1 MTHTR
6 NRRPNTF
13 AILLWAVALALLV
26 AGVVVR
32 QLGISHYASTYAN
45 SASITDELT
54 YYTSII
60 GAQYT
65 ADLGNS
71 LLAVGALAVGALSV
85 VIALA
90 FQALSTVVIRRAVV
104 PVTDHAA
111 VGTGVGDEG
120 EVLVELDEGVN
131 PDAEDAAEAVAEA
144 EAEAVAEAEAGAEAG
159 AGAGAEA
166 ASGSDEA
173 AESGPEE
180 TVVEAEVD
188 SPSEPGGTVLQ
199 AEGVSSSEPE
209 PESVPELEAEPES
222 VPEPEAVSVPE
233 SEPEPG
239 TGDPAAGTATLPGSV
254 GIEEK
259 VALVE
264 PDGPAQEQTTAA
276 AGAPAAGAPDG
287 GSDLETASA
296 ARAR

>member
-1 MTHTR
+1 MPLPR

-71 LLAVGALAVGALSV
+71 LLAVGALSV

-90 FQALSTVVIRRAVV
+90 FQALSTVMSRRAVV

-131 PDAEDAAEAVAEA
+131 PDTEDAAEA
-144 EAEAVAEAEAGAEAG
+144 GAE
-159 AGAGAEA
+159 AGAEA

-173 AESGPEE
+173 AESGTEK

>member
-1 MTHTR
+1 MAHTR

-32 QLGISHYASTYAN
+32 QLGISHYVSTYAN

-71 LLAVGALAVGALSV
+71 LLAVGALSV

-90 FQALSTVVIRRAVV
+90 FQALSTVISRRAVV

-111 VGTGVGDEG
+111 LGTGVGDEG

-131 PDAEDAAEAVAEA
+131 PDAEDAAEAGAG
-144 EAEAVAEAEAGAEAG
+144 AEAVAEAGAE
-159 AGAGAEA
+159 AGAEA

>member
-1 MTHTR
+1 MAHTR
-6 NRRPNTF
+6 IRRPNTF

-71 LLAVGALAVGALSV
+71 LLAVGALSV

-120 EVLVELDEGVN
+120 EVLVELDEGARA
-131 PDAEDAAEAVAEA
+131 PDGID
-144 EAEAVAEAEAGAEAG
+144 
-159 AGAGAEA
+159 
-166 ASGSDEA
+166 
-173 AESGPEE
+173 
-180 TVVEAEVD
+180 
-188 SPSEPGGTVLQ
+188 GGT
-199 AEGVSSSEPE
+199 GR
-209 PESVPELEAEPES
+209 
-222 VPEPEAVSVPE
+222 
-233 SEPEPG
+233 
-239 TGDPAAGTATLPGSV
+239 
-254 GIEEK
+254 
-259 VALVE
+259 
-264 PDGPAQEQTTAA
+264 QEWPSPVRSAA
-276 AGAPAAGAPDG
+276 AGSSVSRRSPSPVASCAPTATT
-287 GSDLETASA
+287 GSSG
-296 ARAR
+296 RPPG

>member
-1 MTHTR
+1 MEEQHMPLPR

-71 LLAVGALAVGALSV
+71 LLAVGALSV

-90 FQALSTVVIRRAVV
+90 FQALSTVMSRRAVV

-131 PDAEDAAEAVAEA
+131 PDTEDAAEA
-144 EAEAVAEAEAGAEAG
+144 GAE
-159 AGAGAEA
+159 AGAEA

-173 AESGPEE
+173 AESGTEK